1 MDSCD
6 GDRAQAARRVVKFTV
21 DSTATVWACRPHL
34 KKYGHDDG
42 MADGT
47 ARWDPTRRMTA
58 SFKNFR
64 TTENPCWVR
73 ELVEPFPTPPPFVNC
88 HFLHVSTFV
97 YVFCLLLSTFVYVCL
112 SLTNTL
118 LQVFRGAQL
127 NVRVTRLPKPSIPS
141 RQLMSSGGPIVSK
154 NVVGWNLLGSY
165 GTSPCIYTVIYHIA
179 REACH

>member
-1 MDSCD
+1 M
-6 GDRAQAARRVVKFTV
+6 
-21 DSTATVWACRPHL
+21 ATIWACHPHL

-47 ARWDPTRRMTA
+47 AQWDQSCMTA

-88 HFLHVSTFV
+88 FLYLRLSMFFVYICLHLSRFV
-97 YVFCLLLSTFVYVCL
+97 YVSL

-118 LQVFRGAQL
+118 LQVR
-127 NVRVTRLPKPSIPS
+127 
-141 RQLMSSGGPIVSK
+141 
-154 NVVGWNLLGSY
+154 
-165 GTSPCIYTVIYHIA
+165 
-179 REACH
+179 